1 MYPDS
6 CCATFRGTLGHV
18 LPKPPCLFLA
28 QYNSP
33 GGTSVNNHGL
43 GLSFKEKPS
52 QFRLFSLLNCCPF
65 PMYLQCKEV
74 CLFTVWLLTS
84 LLSLALL
91 LLEIGPWFRRAVASV
106 CWKLLAMGC
115 SNTPFVGL
123 AQHIVNAVGRVCFPW
138 QEKDRAS
145 GRCFSDCPQTSISS
159 AWAPSRLPRRSLQQ
173 PSCITF
179 CPSKLHW
186 PAMDGIGLISSL
198 GEALDL

>member
-52 QFRLFSLLNCCPF
+52 QFHLFSLLNCCPF

-74 CLFTVWLLTS
+74 GLFMVWLLTS

-123 AQHIVNAVGRVCFPW
+123 AQHVVNAVGRVCFSW
-138 QEKDRAS
+138 QERTGPVA
-145 GRCFSDCPQTSISS
+145 GVFQTILKQAFQVPELPPDFPGDPSS
-159 AWAPSRLPRRSLQQ
+159 SRPALRFVHLSYTDQQ
-173 PSCITF
+173 
-179 CPSKLHW
+179 W
-186 PAMDGIGLISSL
+186 MEL
-198 GEALDL
+198 G